1 MIVFI
6 KKYILFFKKIFFLLG
21 SDITKIPFFIFLF
34 LVMSLLDVL
43 GIGLI
48 IPYISMVSNPDSG
61 INILS
66 NILPFFQISEYQN
79 EEIVLFFGSLMV
91 FVFIIKGIFSIIIN
105 KAIFRFCLQNG
116 VNLRMRLMKL
126 YQDMPYEHYI
136 QRNSSEYI
144 LSLQQ
149 LAPNFSQGVLL
160 SLMKLISETIVAVAI
175 LIFLFWT
182 NGQIM
187 LFLVS
192 ILSATYLAYNSIF
205 KERIKLY
212 GQLMNQYYANLVKNI
227 QESITGLKEIRTLKR
242 EQYFLN
248 KFGNNAKNFSD
259 IYVKHKV
266 ITLLPRHLIDV
277 ISVIFVVTLVSL
289 FFIFNLDKESL
300 FPILTVFGVALIRL
314 IPIFTQTVGGV
325 NQIRFGIDTV
335 NKLSNDITMLEGA
348 NTLHEDMSK
357 GLIKDASF
365 ESLELRNVSYK
376 YKNANRNSLS
386 NVSLNINKDDSIG
399 IIGSSGSGKSTLV
412 DMILGFLEPES
423 GVIVLNGNKR
433 QEFNG
438 GLGLNI
444 AYLPQKV
451 FLIDDTISHNVA
463 LGVSEV
469 DIDYNLVDKSLQ
481 KANLFKYIQSLED
494 GVNSM
499 VGESG
504 VSLSGGQAQRV
515 ALARAFYHG
524 QNVLVFDESTS
535 ALDEETETEII
546 NEVKRLQGE
555 RTIIIISHRP
565 SILTHCNHIIKL
577 KEGRIIEQGS
587 YEVII
592 GSKYKSD

>member
-1 MIVFI
+1 M
-6 KKYILFFKKIFFLLG
+6 
-21 SDITKIPFFIFLF
+21 
-34 LVMSLLDVL
+34 MSFLDVL

-48 IPYISMVSNPDSG
+48 IPYISMVTNPDSG

-66 NILPFFQISEYQN
+66 NILPSFQISEYQN

-105 KAIFRFCLQNG
+105 KAIFRFCLRNG
-116 VNLRMRLMKL
+116 VNLRIRLMKL
-126 YQDMPYEHYI
+126 YQDMPYEHYM

-192 ILSATYLAYNSIF
+192 ILGVTYLAYNSIF

-227 QESITGLKEIRTLKR
+227 QESITGLKEIRTLRR

-248 KFGNNAKNFSD
+248 KFDNNAKNFAN
-259 IYVKHKV
+259 IYVKHKI

-277 ISVIFVVTLVSL
+277 ISVIFVVTLVSS
-289 FFIFNLDKESL
+289 FFIFNLDKKSL
-300 FPILTVFGVALIRL
+300 FPILTVFGVSLIRL

-335 NKLSNDITMLEGA
+335 NKLSNDIAMLEGA
-348 NTLHEDMSK
+348 SASYEDISK
-357 GLIKDASF
+357 GLTKDTSF

-376 YKNANRNSLS
+376 YKNANRSSLS
-386 NVSLNINKDDSIG
+386 NISLNINKGDFIG
-399 IIGSSGSGKSTLV
+399 IMGSSGSGKSTLV
-412 DMILGFLEPES
+412 DMLLGFLKPT
-423 GVIVLNGNKR
+423 GGTIVFNNNVYKEL
-433 QEFNG
+433 NG
-438 GLGLNI
+438 GLGHNI
-444 AYLPQKV
+444 AYLPQKA
-451 FLIDDTISHNVA
+451 FLIDDTINHNVA
-463 LGVSEV
+463 LGVDEV
-469 DIDYNLVDKSLQ
+469 DIDPDLVMESL
-481 KANLFKYIQSLED
+481 KRANLLEYTQGLKD

-499 VGESG
+499 IGESG
-504 VSLSGGQAQRV
+504 VSLSGGQGQRI

-524 QNVLVFDESTS
+524 QDVLVFDESTS
-535 ALDEETETEII
+535 ALDEETEREIVD
-546 NEVKRLQGE
+546 EVKKLKGR
-555 RTIIIISHRP
+555 RTIIIIAHRL
-565 SILTHCNHIIKL
+565 STLKHCDKILKIKG
-577 KEGRIIEQGS
+577 GRVVTQHD
-587 YEVII
+587 Y
-592 GSKYKSD
+592 SDLVKNT